1 MKIESVKLKLKKK
14 EIDYICNTILH
25 LYLID
30 IKKGLHS
37 DIDSLRDN
45 IGFSNFIL
53 ISKLCDIAD
62 IAFESQMESDILQ
75 YGK

>member
-14 EIDYICNTILH
+14 EIDYICNTILD
-25 LYLID
+25 LYLVN
-30 IKKGLHS
+30 IKKGLYS
-37 DIDSLRDN
+37 DIDNLRDS

-62 IAFESQMESDILQ
+62 IAFESQMESDILV

>member
-14 EIDYICNTILH
+14 EIDYICNTILD
-25 LYLID
+25 LYLVN
-30 IKKGLHS
+30 IKKGLYS
-37 DIDSLRDN
+37 DIDNLRDS

-53 ISKLCDIAD
+53 ISKLCDIAN

>member
-14 EIDYICNTILH
+14 EIDYICNTILD
-25 LYLID
+25 LYFVN
-30 IKKGLHS
+30 IKKGLYS
-37 DIDSLRDN
+37 DIDNLRDS

-53 ISKLCDIAD
+53 ISKLCDIAN